1 MKLIRIA
8 PILFLSMLF
17 FFYACNTKNQEEK
30 SNTISKE
37 IKNKVEPFDPG
48 NFKCG
53 AWRMDS
59 VGENELIIQRMFD
72 DTTFIQGFHFRNN
85 GKFSTLEINP
95 GVVKDKVVGSW
106 IIENDSL
113 YVLSEKGN
121 IAMRYGY
128 EFIKDVLVLKGNFE
142 ISSKNKKK
150 PVFYLSKYNL
160 N

>member
-8 PILFLSMLF
+8 PILFLLC
-17 FFYACNTKNQEEK
+17 FFYACDTKNQEEK
-30 SNTISKE
+30 SESISKE
-37 IKNKVEPFDPG
+37 IKNKSETFDPG

-53 AWRMDS
+53 AWRIDS
-59 VGENELIIQRMFD
+59 VGENEQVIDRMSD
-72 DTTFIQGFHFRNN
+72 DSSFIQGFNFRNN

-95 GVVKDKVVGSW
+95 GVVKDRVVGSW
-106 IIENDSL
+106 IIEKDSL

-128 EFIKDVLVLKGNFE
+128 EFLKDVLVLKGNFE

-150 PVFYLSKYNL
+150 PVFYLSKYTL
-160 N
+160 K

>member
-1 MKLIRIA
+1 MKLIRIT
-8 PILFLSMLF
+8 PILFLSMLY

-37 IKNKVEPFDPG
+37 IKSKEKTFDPG

-59 VGENELIIQRMFD
+59 VGENELIIQRMSD
-72 DTTFIQGFHFRNN
+72 DTSFIQGFHFRNN

-150 PVFYLSKYNL
+150 PVFYLSKYAL

>member
-1 MKLIRIA
+1 
-8 PILFLSMLF
+8 MLYF
-17 FFYACNTKNQEEK
+17 FNACDTKNQEEK
-30 SNTISKE
+30 SESISKE
-37 IKNKVEPFDPG
+37 IKNKSETFDPG

-53 AWRMDS
+53 AWRIDS
-59 VGENELIIQRMFD
+59 LGENEQVIHRVHNDTSLIQVFN
-72 DTTFIQGFHFRNN
+72 FRKDGN
-85 GKFSTLEINP
+85 FLVLEISP
-95 GVVKDKVVGSW
+95 GEEKCRPLATWRV
-106 IIENDSL
+106 ENDSF